1 MSRRRNSRA
10 KNRAAAQVAAPRRWW
25 PALVL
30 VGVSL
35 VVYANAL
42 RNGFVADDDLQIL
55 RNDFVTNSHPLSDYF
70 TTDAWGFAGSHLSN
84 YYRPLQLMVYSAE
97 YAAYG
102 NRPWAWHLLN
112 LCVNA
117 GAVAAAYFLLLSL
130 ADGSWLFGLV
140 CFSRCIPCTSKPW
153 CGLRR
158 CPI

>member
-10 KNRAAAQVAAPRRWW
+10 KNRAAAQIAAPAAAAAAPRRSAPPRRWW
-25 PALVL
+25 PVLLL

-84 YYRPLQLMVYSAE
+84 YYRPLQLLVYASE
-97 YAAYG
+97 YSIYG
-102 NRPWAWHLLN
+102 DRAWAWHLVN

-117 GAVAAAYFLLLSL
+117 AAVAVA
-130 ADGSWLFGLV
+130 
-140 CFSRCIPCTSKPW
+140 
-153 CGLRR
+153 
-158 CPI
+158 